1 MENYMQKED
10 TAMFHIVT
18 DTPANLPPS
27 FLRREQ
33 ITLIPFTFHSGSG
46 EESCLDLT
54 AFDAKA
60 FYDRIRGGE
69 KITTSQ
75 IPPQRFVEEFTP
87 ILKNGE
93 DILFVSLSSGVS
105 GSYASS
111 CIAAQQLKEE
121 FPERKLFMFDSFG
134 ASLGEGLF
142 AMYAAHFRAQGLDAG
157 ETYEKLVEL
166 RPRMAQIFTVGD
178 LRHLKRTGRLSNLE
192 AAVGTVLQI
201 KPLLIGNPEGKIVT
215 FSKLRG
221 RRRAIEAIAKL
232 YDERVWKPE
241 EQIIG
246 LSHGDCLE
254 DAQMLASLVRRNCP
268 PKDIWI
274 VDHEPV
280 TGTHVGPEM
289 LSLFFLADEDVR
301 KL

>member
-1 MENYMQKED
+1 MQKED

-18 DTPANLPPS
+18 DTPANLPTS

-33 ITLIPFTFHSGSG
+33 ITLIPFTFHSGNA
-46 EESCLDLT
+46 EESCPDLA

-60 FYDRIRGGE
+60 FYARIRSGE
-69 KITTSQ
+69 KLTTSQ

-87 ILKNGE
+87 ILARGE

-111 CIAAQQLKEE
+111 CIAAAQLREE
-121 FPERKLFMFDSFG
+121 FPERRIFLFDSFG

-142 AMYAAHFRAQGLDAG
+142 ALYAAHFRAQGLDA
-157 ETYEKLVEL
+157 ETTYEKLVEL

-201 KPLLIGNPEGKIVT
+201 KPLLVGNPEGKIVT

-246 LSHGDCLE
+246 LSHADCLE
-254 DAQMLASLVRRNCP
+254 DAQLLASMLRNGAHP
-268 PKDIWI
+268 PKDIWL

-289 LSLFFLADEDVR
+289 LALFFLADADVR
-301 KL
+301 ML

>member
-1 MENYMQKED
+1 MQKED
-10 TAMFHIVT
+10 AAMFHIVT
-18 DTPANLPPS
+18 DTPANLPTAY
-27 FLRREQ
+27 LQQEK
-33 ITLIPFTFHSGSG
+33 ITLIPFTFHSGSE

-54 AFDAKA
+54 EFDAKA

-75 IPPQRFVEEFTP
+75 IPPQRFVEVFTP
-87 ILKNGE
+87 ILEQGE

-105 GSYASS
+105 GSYGSS
-111 CIAAQQLKEE
+111 CIAAQQLQEE
-121 FPERKLFMFDSFG
+121 FPERKICTFDSFG

-142 AMYAAHFRAQGLDAG
+142 ALYAVYFRNQGLDVQAA
-157 ETYEKLVEL
+157 YEKLVEL

-246 LSHGDCLE
+246 LSHADCLE
-254 DAQMLASLVRRNCP
+254 DAQLLAEMIRNGAHP
-268 PKDIWI
+268 PKDIWL

-301 KL
+301 NL